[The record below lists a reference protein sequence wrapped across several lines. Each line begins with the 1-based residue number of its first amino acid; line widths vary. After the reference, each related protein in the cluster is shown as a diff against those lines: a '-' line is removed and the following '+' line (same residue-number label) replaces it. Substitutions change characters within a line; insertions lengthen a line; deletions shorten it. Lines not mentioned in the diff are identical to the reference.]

1 VLGQELS
8 RFAGAEFG
16 VIRGSVET
24 PEVWTAMALGFD
36 ILAVGFAGNA
46 VLCEHRRPET
56 NAPTSTPY
64 LTTTLPV
71 IFG

>member
-1 VLGQELS
+1 
-8 RFAGAEFG
+8 
-16 VIRGSVET
+16 
-24 PEVWTAMALGFD
+24 MALGFD
-36 ILAVGFAGNA
+36 IFAVRFAGNA
-46 VLCEHRRPET
+46 VLGRHRRPET